1 MTAETLTSTLARKY
15 KLEVDLSTG
24 DIDGTAALSTD
35 IITSTAHGLSE
46 GDPVVFTV
54 VVAPLVAGTTYYAK
68 TVTVNTF
75 KVSATVGGAA
85 VDLTADGPVTVTGDH
100 WVQVRAL
107 TEFTPKVDTNL
118 EDDSDY
124 DSDGWSSSTKTQLGW
139 ALSAKVAR
147 KIGVE
152 SGDPDPGQEVLR
164 AAAEA
169 FGADGIV
176 HVRWYD
182 RDGGPEAYSGYA
194 EVSWSPDGGDTK
206 ALATVTVD
214 LTGKGARTAIT
225 NPAA

>member
-1 MTAETLTSTLARKY
+1 MSETLTSTLARKY
-15 KLEVDLSTG
+15 KLEVDASDG
-24 DIDGTAALSTD
+24 NIAGTAALSTD

-46 GDPVVFTV
+46 GDPVVFTT

-75 KVSATVGGAA
+75 KVSATSGGTA
-85 VDLTADGPVTVTGDH
+85 VDLSADGAVVLTGDH
-100 WVQVRAL
+100 WLQVRAL
-107 TEFTPKVDTNL
+107 KEFTPGLDTNL

-139 ALSAKVAR
+139 KIDAKLMR
-147 KIGVE
+147 KIGIE
-152 SGDPDPGQEVLR
+152 SGDPDPGQEILR
-164 AAAEA
+164 LAAES
-169 FGADGIV
+169 FGTAGIV

-194 EVSWSPDGGDTK
+194 EVSWSPDGGDTT
-206 ALATVTVD
+206 ALASVSVT
-214 LTGKGARTAIT
+214 LTGKGPRTPIT